1 MEQPASST
9 VTPTPSTQI
18 PPTDVTPA
26 KTTSETVQAAP
37 VTQEEPSA
45 DDVRWRG

>member
-1 MEQPASST
+1 MEQPDST
-9 VTPTPSTQI
+9 TATPSTQN
-18 PPTDVTPA
+18 PSTDVTPA
-26 KTTSETVQAAP
+26 ETTSETVQAAP